1 MRTKSIVDPFDF
13 GAKNVPVIYFFIIQ
27 KEMEHLPQLSFFL
40 CDNVGLCL
48 CHQGN
53 DYSEAVCV
61 CVCVRGFHCKSDD
74 YTAEDSKQRW

>member
-1 MRTKSIVDPFDF
+1 
-13 GAKNVPVIYFFIIQ
+13 
-27 KEMEHLPQLSFFL
+27 MEHLPQLSFFL

-61 CVCVRGFHCKSDD
+61 CVPGFHCKRDD
-74 YTAEDSKQRW
+74 YAAEDSKQRW